1 MLAGTGGV
9 RKLRW
14 QTGKGGK
21 GKSGGLRILYHYS
34 NDILVLLIILYA
46 KNIKENI
53 SNREKNQLSKLLP

>member
-1 MLAGTGGV
+1 M
-9 RKLRW
+9 
-14 QTGKGGK
+14 
-21 GKSGGLRILYHYS
+21 RILYHYS